1 MEDAIIKSAGGLPRV
16 VILEDD
22 DGVRRSLQLL
32 LQGRGFDVKAY
43 GSSRSLLADP
53 ELAGTAC
60 LVADYRLPDM
70 DGITVLE
77 RLRASGWSAPAIL
90 VTAFASQDLM
100 TRANEAGFSEVI
112 EKPFKDHALI
122 IALERLT

>member
-1 MEDAIIKSAGGLPRV
+1 MDESINKPSGSRPRV

-32 LQGRGFDVKAY
+32 LQGRGYDVKAY
-43 GSSRSLLADP
+43 GSSGSLLADP
-53 ELAGTAC
+53 DLDGTAC
-60 LVADYRLPDM
+60 LVADYRLPEV

-77 RLRASGWSAPAIL
+77 RLRARGWSAPAIL
-90 VTAFASQDLM
+90 VTAFGSDDLNM
-100 TRANEAGFSEVI
+100 RARSAGFSEVF

-122 IALERLT
+122 VALERLT

>member
-1 MEDAIIKSAGGLPRV
+1 MQDAIIKSAGGLPRV

-32 LQGRGFDVKAY
+32 LQGRGFAVKAY

-53 ELAGTAC
+53 ELDGTAC
-60 LVADYRLPDM
+60 LVADYRLPEM

-77 RLRASGWSAPAIL
+77 RLRARGWWAPAIL
-90 VTAFASQDLM
+90 VTAFGSQDLM
-100 TRANEAGFSEVI
+100 TRANKAGFSEVI

-122 IALERLT
+122 LALERLT